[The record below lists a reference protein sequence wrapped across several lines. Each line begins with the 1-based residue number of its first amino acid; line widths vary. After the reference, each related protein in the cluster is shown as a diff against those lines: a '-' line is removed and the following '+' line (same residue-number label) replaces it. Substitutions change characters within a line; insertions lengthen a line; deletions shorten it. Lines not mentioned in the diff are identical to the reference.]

1 MYDLLNLY
9 VMPIRNKEIADKLN
23 ETADLLDIKGENEFR
38 IRSYRNAARAIS
50 GMSDELSGIAD
61 DKDKLKELPEIGESM
76 AEKIR
81 EILDTGELNQL
92 KELRKD
98 IPASLLEMIKLE
110 QMGPQRT
117 KKLYDELGI
126 TSMKEL
132 EKAAKEGE
140 LEKIS
145 GFGKKT
151 SQNILDEIKAYSEKG
166 GSKRFKLGEIEAQAE
181 DFREYL
187 EKKLDQVTIAGS
199 FRRGKETVG
208 DIDIVATAKDSEAGM
223 DHFTSYEEVDKVLSR
238 GETRSSVVLRTGL
251 QVDLRIVKKRSYGA
265 ALLYFTGSKAH
276 SIALR
281 KIGQEKDLKVNEYGV
296 YKGKKL
302 RASKTEKEMY
312 EALDLRFIPTELR
325 EDQGEFEAARKNQ
338 LPDLVQL
345 KDIRGDLQTHS
356 DASDGQFSLEE
367 MAAAAEERGYDYY
380 AVTDH
385 SKRVSMANGLDEKR
399 LAEQIEKIDALNKKM
414 DHLRILKSI
423 EVDILKD
430 GSLDLP
436 DSILKELDLVVCAI
450 HYNRNLSRKKQT
462 KRVLKAMENQYF
474 NILAHPTGR
483 LIAEREAYDIDI
495 KMVMKQAKDFG
506 CFMEINANPDRL
518 DLKDGY
524 ARMAK
529 EMGLQLS
536 ISTDAHSKSQLD
548 NMKYGVGQA
557 RRGWL
562 EKDDVLNT
570 RSWRQLRKL
579 MKRS

>member
-1 MYDLLNLY
+1 
-9 VMPIRNKEIADKLN
+9 MPIRNKEIVDKLS
-23 ETADLLDIKGENEFR
+23 EVADLLDIKGENEFR
-38 IRSYRNAARAIS
+38 VRSYRNAVRVIS
-50 GMSDELSGIAD
+50 GMSDELSAIAD
-61 DKDKLKELPEIGESM
+61 DKDKLKDLPEVGESI
-76 AEKIR
+76 AGKIQ
-81 EILDTGELNQL
+81 EILDTGELSQL
-92 KELRKD
+92 KKLKKD
-98 IPASLLEMIKLE
+98 IPASLLEMMELE
-110 QMGPQRT
+110 QIGPQRT

-126 TSMKEL
+126 TSIEEL
-132 EKAAKEGE
+132 RKAAEEGE
-140 LEKIS
+140 LKKIS

-151 SQNILDEIKAYSEKG
+151 TQNILEEIETYRKKE
-166 GSKRFKLGEIEAQAE
+166 GSGRFKLGEIEAQAE
-181 DFREYL
+181 DMRDYL

-199 FRRGKETVG
+199 YRRGKETVG
-208 DIDIVATAKDSEAGM
+208 DIDIVATAKNPEEAM
-223 DHFTSYEEVDKVLSR
+223 DHFTSYKEVEKVLSK

-251 QVDLRIVKKRSYGA
+251 QVDLRVVKKRSHGA

-281 KIGQEKDLKVNEYGV
+281 RIGQGKDLKVNEYGI

-312 EALDLRFIPTELR
+312 EALDLCFIPPELR
-325 EDQGEFEAARKNQ
+325 EDQGEFEAARKNK

-345 KDIRGDLQTHS
+345 KDIKGDLQTHTE
-356 DASDGQFSLEE
+356 ASDGQFSLEE
-367 MAAAAEERGYDYY
+367 MAAAAEELGYDYF

-414 DHLRILKSI
+414 NQLRILKSI

-430 GSLDLP
+430 GTLDLP

-462 KRVLKAMENQYF
+462 ERVLKAMENSYF

-483 LIAEREAYDIDI
+483 LIGEREPYDIDI
-495 KMVMKQAKDFG
+495 KKVMKEAKDRG
-506 CFMEINANPDRL
+506 CFLEINANPDRL
-518 DLKDGY
+518 DLNDEY

-529 EMGLQLS
+529 EMELQLS
-536 ISTDAHSKSQLD
+536 ISTDAHSKAQLD
-548 NMKYGVGQA
+548 NMKYGVAQA

-570 RSWRQLRKL
+570 RPWRQLKKL
-579 MKRS
+579 LNRS